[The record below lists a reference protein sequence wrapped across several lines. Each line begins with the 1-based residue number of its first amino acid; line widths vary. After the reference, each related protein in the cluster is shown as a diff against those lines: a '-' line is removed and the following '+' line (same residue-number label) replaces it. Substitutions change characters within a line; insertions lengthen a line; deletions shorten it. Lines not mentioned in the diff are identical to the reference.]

1 MHENTGMVMNI
12 AILKVLMQKILDK
25 IDHKFIDKEVDHFK
39 KVPSTA
45 ENLAAWFYGEL
56 SAELEK
62 VRKSDDLWSL
72 ESVTVHETDKNV
84 ATVTNE

>member
-1 MHENTGMVMNI
+1 MNENTGMVMNI
-12 AILKVLMQKILDK
+12 AVLKKLMQKILNT

-45 ENLAAWFYGEL
+45 ENLAAWFSSEL
-56 SAELEK
+56 SSELEK

-72 ESVTVHETDKNV
+72 ESVTVHETEKNI